1 MTKDKKKVAITIFLI
16 FLSLI
21 SGLEIN
27 EGETLTLTCPRP
39 SQRLPVVWQGPPSYR
54 EYTRGLSVALDLTA
68 DQRSRISLSGD
79 HSNGY
84 YNLQIENIQKADS
97 GEYRCRIG
105 SREIRSIKVIVK
117 TQGKSLDGL
126 FKFNFTNSNLLWS
139 YIKTKAIYTLYSSAV

>member
-1 MTKDKKKVAITIFLI
+1 MSIF
-16 FLSLI
+16 S
-21 SGLEIN
+21 
-27 EGETLTLTCPRP
+27 LTL
-39 SQRLPVVWQGPPSYR
+39 WG
-54 EYTRGLSVALDLTA
+54 DLTA

-139 YIKTKAIYTLYSSAV
+139 YIRTKTIHTLYSSVV